1 MGEADASSG
10 SKGGPRS
17 NAYCSFCRKSYRDA
31 DPSWKV
37 QARFTSAADV
47 SSCASRFSTP
57 RAENGGAVHPKH
69 DPGLD
74 G

>member
-31 DPSWKV
+31 GPLVEGPGEVYICGGCIELCQQILD
-37 QARFTSAADV
+37 
-47 SSCASRFSTP
+47 
-57 RAENGGAVHPKH
+57 AERKRGAVHPKR
-69 DPGLD
+69 DPRLD